1 MLGVMTTAQRYVSKE
16 LSHFAGAGK
25 AEADQYDI
33 LLRILRSGELRHGG
47 RVDSDIPNPGGI
59 SSHAP
64 GIVRFDPTRLVTR
77 HESVVPEAVCFCD
90 IPVED
95 LELHTSKYSR
105 FGLSFVKEFLLPKG
119 ASPVFYVAAN
129 ARTVTREAAG
139 GKKGEVFDQEV
150 SAYLLLWPR
159 LYRRL
164 LDELDPNATRLEGD
178 AREFAHVNMF
188 LLHEI
193 FSYLK
198 FFDESRSDDDPENF
212 YMEREWRV
220 TRNVAFSLDDVY
232 RVFLPAGYARRF
244 REDVPAYS
252 GQVTFV

>member
-139 GKKGEVFDQEV
+139 GKRARSSTKRSPPTFCSGRAYTADCWMNSTQMRLALRATPGSSPTSTCSCSMRS
-150 SAYLLLWPR
+150 SA
-159 LYRRL
+159 
-164 LDELDPNATRLEGD
+164 T
-178 AREFAHVNMF
+178 
-188 LLHEI
+188 
-193 FSYLK
+193 
-198 FFDESRSDDDPENF
+198 
-212 YMEREWRV
+212 
-220 TRNVAFSLDDVY
+220 
-232 RVFLPAGYARRF
+232 
-244 REDVPAYS
+244 
-252 GQVTFV
+252 

>member
-1 MLGVMTTAQRYVSKE
+1 
-16 LSHFAGAGK
+16 
-25 AEADQYDI
+25 
-33 LLRILRSGELRHGG
+33 
-47 RVDSDIPNPGGI
+47 
-59 SSHAP
+59 
-64 GIVRFDPTRLVTR
+64 
-77 HESVVPEAVCFCD
+77 
-90 IPVED
+90 
-95 LELHTSKYSR
+95 
-105 FGLSFVKEFLLPKG
+105 
-119 ASPVFYVAAN
+119 
-129 ARTVTREAAG
+129 
-139 GKKGEVFDQEV
+139 
-150 SAYLLLWPR
+150 
-159 LYRRL
+159 
-164 LDELDPNATRLEGD
+164 
-178 AREFAHVNMF
+178 MF